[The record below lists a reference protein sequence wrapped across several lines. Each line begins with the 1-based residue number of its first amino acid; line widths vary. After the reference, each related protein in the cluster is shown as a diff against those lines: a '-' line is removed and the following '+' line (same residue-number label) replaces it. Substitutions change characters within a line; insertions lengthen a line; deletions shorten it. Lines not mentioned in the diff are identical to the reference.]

1 MVRDF
6 SVWHLAKPW
15 ARWAAAG
22 HVPLRFVVDGG
33 GRRGSGNVTHAGD
46 RKPRS
51 LAGRSKL
58 LSLRSGIQLPGG
70 RQLTTGLRSE
80 FWSTPVNRLVII
92 QV

>member
-46 RKPRS
+46 RNCLARS
-51 LAGRSKL
+51 LADPS
-58 LSLRSGIQLPGG
+58 SYRSGRGFSCRAAGSSQ
-70 RQLTTGLRSE
+70 
-80 FWSTPVNRLVII
+80 